1 MGLDPYTTD
10 EPQDS
15 PAVRQAWRRR
25 VADMHIRRH
34 IAEGVMP
41 IDDYLVRVKG
51 HGGLDEAALA
61 EVRTRV
67 LGEIEAEQAV
77 RALVA
82 SGRLTPREYM
92 LVYLSI
98 PEGRHAELGDRVM
111 EVLMAGCTD

>member
-15 PAVRQAWRRR
+15 PAVKQAWRRR

-41 IDDYLVRVKG
+41 IDDYLIRVKG
-51 HGGLDEAALA
+51 HAGLDEAGLA
-61 EVRTRV
+61 EVRARV
-67 LGEIEAEQAV
+67 MGEIEAEQAIRV
-77 RALVA
+77 LVA

-92 LVYLSI
+92 LSHLSI
-98 PEGRHAELGDRVM
+98 PGERHAELEEHVM
-111 EVLMAGCTD
+111 EVLMAGCTE